1 MSTEGTLHGR
11 VGTSPSPVPRTRV
24 AEHVHAHLAER
35 ILSLELPPGTP
46 LTEQALAGAYDV
58 SRNTVREALRLLE
71 ADGLVRHHRHRGAAV
86 TEPTAADVDDLFA
99 ARRAVE
105 LAGARAAEAVDVG
118 VLAELDESVAAM
130 ERAAESGDGRSAVDA
145 DLAFHRT
152 LVGLAGSTRLDRFYE
167 SVQSESRLA
176 LVALD
181 RARPDPDKADEH
193 RRLRRLAAARDADGL
208 AAAIESHLADAAAHV
223 HAVFNG
229 VVTRAE

>member
-1 MSTEGTLHGR
+1 MSTPPRTHHGAEA
-11 VGTSPSPVPRTRV
+11 PSEPVPRTRV
-24 AEHVHAHLAER
+24 AEHVRAHLAER

-86 TEPTAADVDDLFA
+86 AEPTAGDVDDLFA

-118 VLAELDESVAAM
+118 VLADLDESVAAM
-130 ERAAESGDGRSAVDA
+130 QRAAESGDRRGAVDA

-152 LVGLAGSTRLDRFYE
+152 LAGLAGSTRLDRFYE
-167 SVQSESRLA
+167 SVQSELRLA

-193 RRLRRLAAARDADGL
+193 RRLRRLAAARDASRL
-208 AAAIESHLADAAAHV
+208 AAALESHLADAAAHV
-223 HAVFNG
+223 HAVSAG
-229 VVTRAE
+229 TATGAE